1 MRLRALKEGRTIVR
15 IGGVLLTSTSDLS
28 VAHVTD
34 APTVAALGAAGD
46 VLPAAAQPSQT
57 SQPVQRTGPMSSWH
71 FQATY
76 GLSSADFEIPIWDTA
91 SDPAGEEQISTT
103 GLLTQ
108 SRYSHA
114 IEHAVNDRQM
124 FRWGF
129 SLLSNQTM
137 TGSGW
142 LASLARDSK
151 VPSWRSWG
159 IGSDI
164 FLVRRFSPA
173 CDFDAG
179 VQLDYLLS
187 GSNTMRSSEQN
198 SSVNAPPLRL
208 EQTSGWRVAFSG
220 GISGL
225 YLDPVG
231 LIFRVGG
238 YVTQATFKGH
248 ALPIRAQGIQVQI
261 GADLALG
268 RGGT

>member
-1 MRLRALKEGRTIVR
+1 M
-15 IGGVLLTSTSDLS
+15 GGVLLASTSGLA
-28 VAHVTD
+28 VAHITEAPPTAATRAEGD
-34 APTVAALGAAGD
+34 ALSMAS
-46 VLPAAAQPSQT
+46 QPSQP
-57 SQPVQRTGPMSSWH
+57 SSPVQQTNAMSSWH

-76 GLSSADFEIPIWDTA
+76 GLSTADFEIPVWDTT
-91 SDPAGEEQISTT
+91 SDPAGEAQISTT

-108 SRYSHA
+108 TRYSHA

-129 SLLSNQTM
+129 SLLSNQTI

-159 IGSDI
+159 LGSDV
-164 FLVRRFSPA
+164 FLVRRFSPS

-187 GSNTMRSSEQN
+187 GSSTMRSSEQN
-198 SSVNAPPLRL
+198 NGVNAPPLRL
-208 EQTSGWRVAFSG
+208 EQKSGWRVAFSG
-220 GISGL
+220 GIGGL

-231 LIFRVGG
+231 LIFRVSG

-248 ALPIRAQGIQVQI
+248 AQPIRAQGIQVQL